1 MNKTLKKLIAL
12 LVVILVALSAL
23 TMVIGTDTNWGKTEV
38 TRLTLLSADGDEI
51 SAMLY
56 KPKTA
61 TPETPAPCVMFCHGG
76 NDMLEQGG
84 TYALELARRGYVV
97 MTWDYSGCARSDI
110 ATGPSETAP
119 DPVSGNATMGAETV
133 WNTIKTFD
141 FVDFSKIVA
150 SGHSMGGV
158 YTMGFSIRHQEE
170 VFLQVN
176 LGMNNYGSA
185 ENQSHNFNFVN
196 ILGIA
201 DESLLARTDNNVMS
215 AFDAEQ
221 IKRVFYGDYT
231 SDASALPAIEIGKVY
246 TAMGTNGKEYTRTA
260 YMPDSCHA
268 YYLVTNDAV
277 QTMIYAITSQVGLGL
292 DEGVNSYADHGKIST
307 VWQVKD
313 IGFALIYLCVAAIM
327 FLAASLLLE
336 LPVFQQLKL
345 KPVAAPGFKTK
356 TAPWWVCLAVM
367 VILPVALYRIGILAS
382 NNFLGI
388 DISGLWLLGGTNN
401 TYISWQWTVSIAFLV
416 FFLLFHFLYGRKNG
430 GNLRTYGFA
439 TSDEDG
445 FHPVYVLKSL
455 ALGAAIVGIGYGF
468 FAILS
473 AYTQQG
479 IHIATF
485 MLNTLKTNRTLC
497 VVMYFLFQIPYFLT
511 SSMAM
516 KTLSIDKIGEG
527 KKGSTIKAVA
537 ATTAISM
544 GGLFLLWLGF
554 ILMVTQGHTL
564 TSLSYFMQD
573 RMYIYT
579 IAILPLVLG
588 MAVANALNIYVSKKT
603 NSIWAGLFTA
613 LLFGAWI
620 ITSCGGMAKYVY

>member
-1 MNKTLKKLIAL
+1 MSKVSKRLIAL
-12 LVVILVALSAL
+12 LAVILVALIAL
-23 TMVIGTDTNWGKTEV
+23 AMVIGTDTNWGKTEV
-38 TRLTLLSADGDEI
+38 TRMTLLSADGDEV

-56 KPKTA
+56 KPKSA
-61 TPETPAPCVMFCHGG
+61 TSETPAPCVMYCHGG

-84 TYALELARRGYVV
+84 SYALELARRGYVV
-97 MTWDYSGCARSDI
+97 VTWDYTGCARSDI

-133 WNTIKTFD
+133 WNTIKSFD

-185 ENQSHNFNFVN
+185 ENHEHNFNFVN
-196 ILGIA
+196 ILGVA

-221 IKRVFYGDYT
+221 LKRVFYGDYT
-231 SDASALPAIEIGKVY
+231 SDASALPPIEIGKTY
-246 TAMGTNGKEYTRTA
+246 TAMGTNGKEYSRTA

-277 QTMIYAITSQVGLGL
+277 QTMIYAITSQVGVGL
-292 DEGVNSYADHGKIST
+292 DDGVTSYADHGKIST
-307 VWQVKD
+307 VWQIKD
-313 IGFALIYLCVAAIM
+313 IGFFLIYLCVAAIM
-327 FLAASLLLE
+327 FLAASLLLD

-345 KPVAAPGFKTK
+345 SPTPAPGFKAK
-356 TAPWWVCLAVM
+356 SAPWWVCLVALVL
-367 VILPVALYRIGILAS
+367 LPVLLFRVGILAS
-382 NNFLGI
+382 TNFLGN
-388 DISGLWLLGGTNN
+388 DLSGLWLLSGTNN
-401 TYISWQWTVSIAFLV
+401 TYISWQWTVSIGFLV
-416 FFLLFHFLYGRKNG
+416 LFLLFHFLYGRKNG
-430 GNLRTYGFA
+430 GGLRSYGFA
-439 TSDEDG
+439 TSDEAG
-445 FHPVYVLKSL
+445 FHPLYIVKSL
-455 ALGAAIVGIGYGF
+455 ALGAAIVGIGYGL

-485 MLNTLKTNRTLC
+485 MLNTIKPNRTLC

-511 SSMAM
+511 SSLAM
-516 KTLSIDKIGEG
+516 KSLSVDRIGEG
-527 KKGSTIKAVA
+527 KKGSTVKAVGV
-537 ATTAISM
+537 TALISM
-544 GGLFLLWLGF
+544 GGLFLLWLIF
-554 ILMVTQGHTL
+554 ILIVTQGHTL

-603 NSIWAGLFTA
+603 NSIWAGFFTA
-613 LLFGAWI
+613 LLWGAWI

>member
-1 MNKTLKKLIAL
+1 MGRINKRVIAFIA
-12 LVVILVALSAL
+12 VILVAVISMG
-23 TMVIGTDTNWGKTEV
+23 MVIGADTNWGKTEV

-56 KPKTA
+56 KPDTA
-61 TPETPAPCVMFCHGG
+61 TPETPAPCVMYCHGG

-97 MTWDYSGCARSDI
+97 VTWDYTGCARSDI
-110 ATGPSETAP
+110 ATGTSETAP

-133 WNTIKTFD
+133 WNTIKSFN

-158 YTMGFSIRHQEE
+158 YTMGFSIRHQQE

-185 ENQSHNFNFVN
+185 ENQEHNFNFVN
-196 ILGIA
+196 ILGVA
-201 DESLLARTDNNVMS
+201 DESLLARTDNNAAS

-221 IKRVFYGDYT
+221 LKRVFYGDYT
-231 SDASALPAIEIGKVY
+231 SEAESLPAIEIGKVY
-246 TAMGTNGKEYTRTA
+246 TAVGTDGKEYTRTA

-268 YYLVTNDAV
+268 YYLTTNDAV
-277 QTMIYAITSQVGLGL
+277 QTMIYAITSQVGIGL
-292 DEGVNSYADHGKIST
+292 DEGVSSYADHGKIST
-307 VWQVKD
+307 IWQMKD
-313 IGFALIYLCVAAIM
+313 IGFFLIYACVAAIM
-327 FLAASLLLE
+327 FLAASLLLD

-345 KPVAAPGFKTK
+345 HAVASPSFKSK
-356 TAPWWVCLAVM
+356 SAPWWICL
-367 VILPVALYRIGILAS
+367 VILALLPVLLFRTGILAS
-382 NNFLGI
+382 QSFLGI
-388 DISGLWLLGGTNN
+388 NISGIWLLGGTNN

-430 GNLRTYGFA
+430 GNLRSYGFA
-439 TSDEDG
+439 TSDEAG
-445 FHPVYVLKSL
+445 FHPMYIVKSL
-455 ALGAAIVGIGYGF
+455 ALGAAIVGVGYGL

-473 AYTQQG
+473 DYTQQG

-485 MLNTLKTNRTLC
+485 MLNTIKPNRTLC
-497 VVMYFLFQIPYFLT
+497 IVMYFLFQIPYFLT
-511 SSMAM
+511 SSLAM
-516 KTLSIDKIGEG
+516 KSLTGVGSEEG
-527 KKGSTIKAVA
+527 KKGDTIKAVLL
-537 ATTAISM
+537 TTLVSM
-544 GGLFLLWLGF
+544 GGLFLLWLIF
-554 ILMVTQGHTL
+554 ILIVTQGHTL
-564 TSLSYFMQD
+564 TSLDYFMQD

-588 MAVANALNIYVSKKT
+588 MAVANALNLFVSKKT
-603 NSIWAGLFTA
+603 NSIWAGFFTA
-613 LLFGAWI
+613 LLWGAWI

>member
-1 MNKTLKKLIAL
+1 MNKVSKRLVAILTVILVELIAL
-12 LVVILVALSAL
+12 A
-23 TMVIGTDTNWGKTEV
+23 MVIGADTNWGSTEV
-38 TRLTLLSADGDEI
+38 TRMTLLSADGDEI

-56 KPKTA
+56 KPDTA

-97 MTWDYSGCARSDI
+97 ITWDYTGCARSDI
-110 ATGPSETAP
+110 ATGSSETAP
-119 DPVSGNATMGAETV
+119 DPISGNATMGAETV
-133 WNTIKTFD
+133 WNTIKSFN

-185 ENQSHNFNFVN
+185 DNHAHNFNFVN

-201 DESLLARTDNNVMS
+201 DESLLARTNNNVMS

-221 IKRVFYGDYT
+221 LKRIFSGDYACEA
-231 SDASALPAIEIGKVY
+231 DALPAIEIGTVY
-246 TAMGTNGKEYTRTA
+246 TAVGTNGKEYTRTA

-268 YYLVTNDAV
+268 YYLTTNDAV
-277 QTMIYAITSQVGLGL
+277 QTMIYAITSQVGVGL
-292 DEGVNSYADHGKIST
+292 DAGVNSYADHGKIST

-313 IGFALIYLCVAAIM
+313 IGFFLIYACIAAIM

-345 KPVAAPGFKTK
+345 RPVASPGFKPK
-356 TAPWWVCLAVM
+356 SAPWWICLVVLA
-367 VILPVALYRIGILAS
+367 ILPVILFRIGILAS
-382 NNFLGI
+382 QNFLGI
-388 DISGLWLLGGTNN
+388 DISGIWLLSGTNN

-416 FFLLFHFLYGRKNG
+416 FFLLFHFLHGRKNG
-430 GNLRTYGFA
+430 GNLRSYGFT
-439 TSDEDG
+439 TSDESG
-445 FHPVYVLKSL
+445 FHPLYIVKSL
-455 ALGAAIVGIGYGF
+455 ALGVAIVGIGYGF

-485 MLNTLKTNRTLC
+485 MLNTIKTNRTLC
-497 VVMYFLFQIPYFLT
+497 VIMYFIFQIPYFLI
-511 SSMAM
+511 SSLAM
-516 KTLSIDKIGEG
+516 KSLSIDKNGES
-527 KKGSTIKAVA
+527 KKGGTVKVVA
-537 ATTAISM
+537 ITTLISM
-544 GGLFLLWLGF
+544 GGLFLLWLVF
-554 ILMVTQGHTL
+554 ILIVTHGHTL
-564 TSLSYFMQD
+564 TSLDYFMKD

-588 MAVANALNIYVSKKT
+588 MAVANALNVYVSKKT
-603 NSIWAGLFTA
+603 NSIWAGFFTA
-613 LLFGAWI
+613 LLWGSWI